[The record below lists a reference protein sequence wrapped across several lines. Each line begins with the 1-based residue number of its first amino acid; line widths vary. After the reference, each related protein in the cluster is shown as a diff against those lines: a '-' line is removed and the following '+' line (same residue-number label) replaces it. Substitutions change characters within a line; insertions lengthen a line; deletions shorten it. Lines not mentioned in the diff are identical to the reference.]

1 MKPLIILAA
10 ILVGAF
16 RPVLL
21 FREFNPHVES
31 GYQAIAHILVGL
43 LLGAWYATKLGQQE
57 VWKIGGRGDSLGPA
71 ARAWLLKTF
80 WLLTAIE
87 VICAGITIYRKLNP

>member
-10 ILVGAF
+10 ILVGLF

-31 GYQAIAHILVGL
+31 GYQAVSHILVGL
-43 LLGAWYATKLGQQE
+43 LLGAWYATRSAQQE
-57 VWKIGGRGDSLGPA
+57 VWKIGGRGDNLGPA
-71 ARAWLLKTF
+71 ARAWLLNTF
-80 WLLTAIE
+80 WILTAIE
-87 VICAGITIYRKLNP
+87 VACAAITIYRKFNS